1 MIAVISADLIDSS
14 SYSKKLLEQVLNA
27 LNEEFKMLQKN
38 YKKSEFEIFRG
49 DSFQGVLYELQDAL
63 RVSLLLK
70 MRINSIYSEDKDTRA
85 QVKPADLRL
94 AIGIGTFDF
103 KRKKISE
110 SNGEA
115 FQHSGRTLDG
125 MKASSRKI
133 KLSTPNE
140 EITNEFE
147 ASLFL
152 LDIITEKWSIAS
164 AEVVYFLLKG
174 MKEIEIAA
182 ELGISQSAVN
192 HRKRVAGWEAVEVLL
207 KRFEGVMLSNFK

>member
-1 MIAVISADLIDSS
+1 
-14 SYSKKLLEQVLNA
+14 
-27 LNEEFKMLQKN
+27 
-38 YKKSEFEIFRG
+38 
-49 DSFQGVLYELQDAL
+49 
-63 RVSLLLK
+63 
-70 MRINSIYSEDKDTRA
+70 
-85 QVKPADLRL
+85 
-94 AIGIGTFDF
+94 
-103 KRKKISE
+103 
-110 SNGEA
+110 
-115 FQHSGRTLDG
+115 